1 MGDSVNPGEEDDSPG
16 DQLVECDILV
26 EGDDVVQGCATSHG
40 DEVPAHGEE
49 NEGYVHV

>member
-1 MGDSVNPGEEDDSPG
+1 
-16 DQLVECDILV
+16 VECDILV